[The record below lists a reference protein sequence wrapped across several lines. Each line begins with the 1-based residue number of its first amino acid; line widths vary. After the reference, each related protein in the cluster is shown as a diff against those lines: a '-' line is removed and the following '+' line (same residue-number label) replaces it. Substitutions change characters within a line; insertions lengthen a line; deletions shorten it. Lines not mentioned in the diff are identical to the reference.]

1 MAPAR
6 PPPPPVGVAGPGP
19 GPPSRQP
26 AGWRR
31 GEASWCVLKKGW
43 EPSEELSGS
52 VLAFIGARGVFG
64 DTGWDRG
71 ITAGYTI
78 HMDCKTMMPNARL

>member
-26 AGWRR
+26 AGWR
-31 GEASWCVLKKGW
+31 EASWCVLKKGW

-52 VLAFIGARGVFG
+52 EPGIYRSHGDDVLARAWKG
-64 DTGWDRG
+64 DLHRSM
-71 ITAGYTI
+71 IV
-78 HMDCKTMMPNARL
+78 HMDSKTIIEKVM